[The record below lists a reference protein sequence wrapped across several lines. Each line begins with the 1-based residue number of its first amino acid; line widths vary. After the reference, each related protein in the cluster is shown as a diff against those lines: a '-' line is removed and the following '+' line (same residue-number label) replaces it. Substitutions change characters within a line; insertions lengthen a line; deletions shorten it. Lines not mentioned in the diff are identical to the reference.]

1 MTKKTSLL
9 NSTGYYDDED
19 VVYFYNQQQ
28 SIAYVKAGAKLVDLI
43 LNEKNKLMFVFSK
56 KDHKRL
62 KEKWM
67 KHEI

>member
-1 MTKKTSLL
+1 MTTKTSLL